1 MYRAALRLRRRL
13 RLGEQGE
20 GHGVV
25 FDESAPAGVLVLDR
39 GEVRVVVNTTSSP
52 VPLSDVTGGE
62 ELEVMPR
69 SVPLGPRGEEQA
81 AGACWLQR
89 SRWPPAGGRRGVR
102 RLPGHGLAVRI
113 IDMPPPETPTS
124 PPTAS
129 GPGPSPASAGFD
141 LVLLGSGLGVYTLA
155 RAFHE
160 EYGVVATVVTKIG
173 IEPMRRSVT
182 CEVLE
187 LGGAAS
193 DEDLI
198 DAVIEL

>member
-1 MYRAALRLRRRL
+1 
-13 RLGEQGE
+13 
-20 GHGVV
+20 
-25 FDESAPAGVLVLDR
+25 
-39 GEVRVVVNTTSSP
+39 
-52 VPLSDVTGGE
+52 
-62 ELEVMPR
+62 
-69 SVPLGPRGEEQA
+69 
-81 AGACWLQR
+81 
-89 SRWPPAGGRRGVR
+89 
-102 RLPGHGLAVRI
+102 
-113 IDMPPPETPTS
+113 MPPPETPTS

-198 DAVIEL
+198 DAVIELAVERGGERPQLLLANADSLVRSEEHTSELQLRGQLVCR

>member
-1 MYRAALRLRRRL
+1 RLRRRL

-52 VPLSDVTGGE
+52 VPLSDVTGGA
-62 ELEVMPR
+62 ELEALLR
-69 SVPLGPRGEEQA
+69 SVPLGPGGEEQVVA
-81 AGACWLQR
+81 AD
-89 SRWPPAGGRRGVR
+89 S
-102 RLPGHGLAVRI
+102 AV
-113 IDMPPPETPTS
+113 MPPRATPTS
-124 PPTAS
+124 APTAS

-193 DEDLI
+193 DEDL
-198 DAVIEL
+198 